1 MERREPVRARY
12 PLDPL
17 VEIMARLR
25 SDEGCPWDQKQ
36 DHVSL
41 KPYVIEEAHEL
52 VDAIDEAL
60 RSGDDAPLVEELGD
74 LLLQVAFHA
83 QIASETGRFDV
94 GDVVDAI
101 CSKLVRRHP
110 HVFGDAAAADAEA
123 VERRWEEIKREERAG
138 KEAAPS
144 RLDGIPKG
152 LPALAFARAV
162 QARAAKVGF
171 EWKSVDGALEKVAE
185 EVREIA
191 AAAAAGEEPSRLA
204 EEWGDL
210 LFSLVNVAR
219 YVGVDLESALRSST
233 LRFQRR
239 FQYIEA
245 RAAES
250 GRGLETMSLAEMD
263 ALWDEAK
270 KSGRA

>member
-1 MERREPVRARY
+1 MRQREPVRARY

-25 SDEGCPWDQKQ
+25 SDQGCPWDRKQ

-41 KPYVIEEAHEL
+41 KRYAIEEAHEL

-60 RSGDDAPLVEELGD
+60 QLGDDAPLIEELGD

-83 QIASETGRFDV
+83 QIASESGRFDV
-94 GDVVDAI
+94 GDVIEAI
-101 CSKLVRRHP
+101 CAKLVRRHP
-110 HVFGDAAAADAEA
+110 HVFGGAVAADAEA
-123 VERRWEEIKREERAG
+123 VERRWEEIKREEKGEKAT
-138 KEAAPS
+138 AS
-144 RLDGIPKG
+144 LLDGIPKG
-152 LPALAFARAV
+152 LPALAFAHAV

-191 AAAAAGEEPSRLA
+191 AAAAAGQEPARLA

-219 YVGVDLESALRSST
+219 YAGVDLESALRSSA

-245 RAAES
+245 RAAEA
-250 GRGLETMSLAEMD
+250 GRDLETMSLAEMD
-263 ALWDEAK
+263 ALWEEAK